1 MKAFVI
7 AAALFGATS
16 IAPAGAAR
24 DARAPD
30 ATAPTA
36 TAVMADAGQL
46 GAARLTALNGTAE
59 APWSTTQRE
68 AGLDLERLAEVD
80 AGLLLVGLGIVGIAV
95 ARPVGRVLRR
105 HEQHRRA
112 TALASTLGQ
121 PPRG

>member
-7 AAALFGATS
+7 AAALFGATA
-16 IAPAGAAR
+16 IAPASAAR
-24 DARAPD
+24 EARAPD
-30 ATAPTA
+30 APAPTA

-46 GAARLTALNGTAE
+46 GAARLTALNSTAE
-59 APWSTTQRE
+59 APWSATHRE
-68 AGLDLERLAEVD
+68 AGLDLDRLAEVD
-80 AGLLLVGLGIVGIAV
+80 AGLLLVGLGIFGIAV
-95 ARPVGRVLRR
+95 ARPVGRLLRR